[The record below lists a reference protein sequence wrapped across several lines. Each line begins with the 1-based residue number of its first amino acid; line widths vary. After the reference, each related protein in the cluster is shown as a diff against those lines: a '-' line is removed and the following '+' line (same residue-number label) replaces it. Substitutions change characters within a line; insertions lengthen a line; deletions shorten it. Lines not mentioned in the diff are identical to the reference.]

1 MQCKIFLRK
10 KEHFKLI
17 AYQIVRKEGKRL
29 KIIALKNFEVEKM
42 NNLVILAKQGDKEA
56 FVHLIQENKISLY
69 RVAKGILQNEADVE
83 DVIQITILKAYE
95 NIRKLK
101 VSEYFKTWITRIL
114 INECTTVLRGR
125 KKVVPM
131 ENNINDLA
139 ATEDTYTNVDLYHA
153 VHSLRE
159 KLRIVTILF
168 YYEDL
173 STKEI
178 ANVLALPEGTVRSR
192 LSKAR
197 LKLQKKLNIQEKE
210 GE

>member
-1 MQCKIFLRK
+1 MRK
-10 KEHFKLI
+10 REHFKLI

-29 KIIALKNFEVEKM
+29 KIIALKSFEVEKM
-42 NNLVILAKQGDKEA
+42 NDLVILAKQGDKEA
-56 FVHLIQENKISLY
+56 FVHLIQENKMSLY
-69 RVAKGILQNEADVE
+69 RVAKGILQNEADIE

-139 ATEDTYTNVDLYHA
+139 TTEDTYTNVDLYHA

>member
-1 MQCKIFLRK
+1 M
-10 KEHFKLI
+10 
-17 AYQIVRKEGKRL
+17 
-29 KIIALKNFEVEKM
+29 KIIALKSFEVEKM
-42 NNLVILAKQGDKEA
+42 NDLVILAKQGDKEA
-56 FVHLIQENKISLY
+56 FVHLIQENKMSLY
-69 RVAKGILQNEADVE
+69 RVAKGILQNEADIE

-139 ATEDTYTNVDLYHA
+139 TTEDTYTNVDLYHA

>member
-1 MQCKIFLRK
+1 MRK

>member
-1 MQCKIFLRK
+1 M
-10 KEHFKLI
+10 
-17 AYQIVRKEGKRL
+17 
-29 KIIALKNFEVEKM
+29 KIIAMKSMEIEQIND
-42 NNLVILAKQGDKEA
+42 LVMLARQGDKEA
-56 FVHLIQENKISLY
+56 FVQLIQENKISLY

-95 NIRKLK
+95 HIRKLK

-125 KKVVPM
+125 KRVVSM
-131 ENNINDLA
+131 ESNVNDLA
-139 ATEDTYTNVDLYHA
+139 TIEDTYTNVNLYHV

-178 ANVLALPEGTVRSR
+178 ANLLALPEGTVRSR

-197 LKLQKKLNIQEKE
+197 LQLQKKLNKEEKV